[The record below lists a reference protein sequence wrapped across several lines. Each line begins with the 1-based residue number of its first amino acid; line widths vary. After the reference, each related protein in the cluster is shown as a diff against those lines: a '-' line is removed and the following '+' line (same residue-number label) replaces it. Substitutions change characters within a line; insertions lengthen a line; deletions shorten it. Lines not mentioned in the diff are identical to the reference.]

1 MPFNYLLNLPIFV
14 LCAFILRHNW
24 SDFMDFVSI
33 IGLIVG
39 FSSMVVAF
47 LIEGG
52 SIASLIQITAAM
64 IVFGGTIAATMTSF
78 PLKELKK
85 IPSMLKSIFFEK
97 EFNEVE
103 IINQLASYSEKARKE
118 GLLSLES
125 VIEENPNP
133 MIRKGLMFVVDGIE
147 PQVVRDILDRES
159 FLHEQEYSAGAE
171 IFEAAGGY
179 SPTMGIVGTVMGLIS
194 VLSSLDDPSHL
205 GEAIAVAFVATLYG
219 VAFANLM
226 WLPFANKIK
235 VKAKKEVM
243 VNDLIIE
250 GLLAIQAG
258 ENPKIIKEKLNLS
271 LIEKLSGAKKES
283 GEETETEGEEKVRS
297 EEV

>member
-1 MPFNYLLNLPIFV
+1 
-14 LCAFILRHNW
+14 
-24 SDFMDFVSI
+24 MDLVSI
-33 IGLIVG
+33 IGLILG
-39 FSSMVVAF
+39 FSSLITAF

-52 SIASLIQITAAM
+52 TIGSLLQVTAAM
-64 IVFGGTIAATMTSF
+64 IVFGGTTAATMVSF
-78 PLKELKK
+78 PMKELKK
-85 IPSMLKSIFFEK
+85 LPGMFKNVFFEK
-97 EFNEVE
+97 DFNEVE

-118 GLLSLES
+118 GLLSLENM
-125 VIEENPNP
+125 IEENPNP

-159 FLHEQEYSAGAE
+159 FLHEQEYKAGAE

-205 GEAIAVAFVATLYG
+205 GESIAVAFVATLYG
-219 VAFANLM
+219 VAFANLV

-235 VKAKKEVM
+235 VKAKREVM

-271 LIEKLSGAKKES
+271 LLEKLSGAKKES
-283 GEETETEGEEKVRS
+283 AEETEGETEQKAGT
-297 EEV
+297 EGA

>member
-1 MPFNYLLNLPIFV
+1 
-14 LCAFILRHNW
+14 
-24 SDFMDFVSI
+24 MDFVSI

-52 SIASLIQITAAM
+52 SIASLLQITAAT

-85 IPSMLKSIFFEK
+85 IPGMFKSIFFEK

-159 FLHEQEYSAGAE
+159 FLHEQEYRAGAE

-271 LIEKLSGAKKES
+271 LIEKLSGTKKES
-283 GEETETEGEEKVRS
+283 GEETETKEEEKVRS

>member
-52 SIASLIQITAAM
+52 SIASLLQITAAT

-85 IPSMLKSIFFEK
+85 IPGMFKSIFFEK

-159 FLHEQEYSAGAE
+159 FLHEQEYRAGAE

-271 LIEKLSGAKKES
+271 LIEKLSGTKKES
-283 GEETETEGEEKVRS
+283 GEETETKEEEKVRS